1 MGTGERRINP
11 TVVLIEIGQ
20 DSMAPSGVDAQSNA
34 AMIPARL
41 PPPARKLSSGLI
53 EVSVFIS

>member
-20 DSMAPSGVDAQSNA
+20 RRVAKDPPG
-34 AMIPARL
+34 ARL
-41 PPPARKLSSGLI
+41 KSQ
-53 EVSVFIS
+53 